1 MNHLE
6 TELQELRQTTVQ
18 MWNLVIS
25 QIKKTRMALQQFDSD
40 IAREVNATEKRVNAM
55 ELKIDQD
62 CENIIALFNPVA
74 IDLRFVLAIL
84 KINNNLERTG
94 DIAQG
99 IAKLVIQS
107 NAAFEPN
114 LVAQSEIYR
123 MMDESIEMLES
134 LLKSF
139 EQEDS
144 QLARTIFARDEILDV
159 INRNANEKI
168 AEDIRQNPENI
179 EQSLNCLSS
188 IRKLERVRVGDQ
200 CKNIAE
206 EIIFYLEAKVLKHLK
221 KKYKINPE

>member
-107 NAAFEPN
+107 NAASEPN

-168 AEDIRQNPENI
+168 AEYIRQNPENI

-188 IRKLERVRVGDQ
+188 IRKLERVGDQ